1 MSTTDAVRAWPDWQD
16 DETYAY
22 CAQLTSLGWA
32 WEFLRRN
39 PLFLRDLAVISHRIE
54 PSRSRAVTVTTL
66 ATLAIDL
73 SSWGLIFCKLE
84 CQRRASLL
92 AS

>member
-1 MSTTDAVRAWPDWQD
+1 MITTDAGRAWPDWQD
-16 DETYAY
+16 EEGYAY

-39 PLFLRDLAVISHRIE
+39 PLFLRDLALASHSTE
-54 PSRSRAVTVTTL
+54 PSRSPAATVISL

-84 CQRRASLL
+84 CQ
-92 AS
+92 